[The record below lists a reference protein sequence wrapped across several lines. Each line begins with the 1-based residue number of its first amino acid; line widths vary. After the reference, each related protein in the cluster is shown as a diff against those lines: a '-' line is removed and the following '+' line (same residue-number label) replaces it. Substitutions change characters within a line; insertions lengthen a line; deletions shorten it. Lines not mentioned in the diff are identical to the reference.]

1 MRLEELIGSLRT
13 FEIEL
18 SKESKERKKLMEL
31 RAKFELPND
40 EGSEF
45 LESVAL
51 LSKNFERA
59 LKRLNTQEKG
69 NSQTSKFTYGTFNST
84 KPGKTQGT
92 PWLNLRNKQSSIEN
106 VEDMVTSKWS
116 MPKQRRTDPSLLP
129 GVMMNQKII
138 KEMRNKSFNPLLWQL

>member
-59 LKRLNTQEKG
+59 LKRLNT
-69 NSQTSKFTYGTFNST
+69 
-84 KPGKTQGT
+84 
-92 PWLNLRNKQSSIEN
+92 
-106 VEDMVTSKWS
+106 
-116 MPKQRRTDPSLLP
+116 
-129 GVMMNQKII
+129 
-138 KEMRNKSFNPLLWQL
+138 